1 MNNYHKTFSLVDC
14 SAQIPN
20 NFNVLDQSLIDDLK
34 SGSLDPSQHIIAA
47 GVNADSLVTF
57 VTLAGDVVVFDPA
70 DNCIPPGDYV
80 PTSNGTQVFLPNEEG
95 RWPEGIPGFAVES
108 QWLLSRSKSAL
119 EDTSLSIDNS
129 YLNDADTAAETD
141 DT

>member
-57 VTLAGDVVVFDPA
+57 ITLVGDVVIFDPE
-70 DNCIPPGDYV
+70 DNCVPAGGYV
-80 PTSNGTQVFLPNEEG
+80 PMSDGIHVFLPNENE
-95 RWPEGIPGFAVES
+95 RWPEGIPGFIVES
-108 QWLLSRSKSAL
+108 EWLLSRSKSAI
-119 EDTSLSIDNS
+119 EDVSLSIDNS
-129 YLNDADTAAETD
+129 YPDDVDSTTKTD

>member
-1 MNNYHKTFSLVDC
+1 MV
-14 SAQIPN
+14 
-20 NFNVLDQSLIDDLK
+20 
-34 SGSLDPSQHIIAA
+34 SGSTDRALCIIAA
-47 GVNADSLVTF
+47 GVNVDSSVTF
-57 VTLAGDVVVFDPA
+57 VTLEGDVVVFDPA

-80 PTSNGTQVFLPNEEG
+80 PMSNGTQVFLPNEEG

-129 YLNDADTAAETD
+129 YLNDADAAAETD